1 MLVNLS
7 PRNDFRTIQERL
19 VNCAKKYNRG
29 YKIKYLKFSEMFEPT
44 EYVGVYYGSSMNF
57 IRDYCKQH
65 LWYNSK
71 TYREIV
77 MDFSYNRCNVNEY
90 LFHANN
96 AWTYGVADNLEQI
109 VKFYNEGNFKGNH
122 VILCHTVK
130 KNPNEP
136 HSGWRWHKHGE
147 YIGNRNPQREYF
159 NDEPEIDEVIVF
171 SIYKVV

>member
-7 PRNDFRTIQERL
+7 PRNDFRTLQERL
-19 VNCAKKYNRG
+19 VKCAKRYGHDHKV
-29 YKIKYLKFSEMFEPT
+29 KCLKFSEIFEPT

-77 MDFSYNRCNVNEY
+77 EDFSNNRYSVTEY
-90 LFHANN
+90 LSLGNN
-96 AWTYGVADNLEQI
+96 AWTSGVADNLEQI

-122 VILCHTVK
+122 VILCHTLL
-130 KNPNEP
+130 
-136 HSGWRWHKHGE
+136 
-147 YIGNRNPQREYF
+147 
-159 NDEPEIDEVIVF
+159 
-171 SIYKVV
+171 